1 MKHYSFTK
9 SYNKVPF
16 KKNILVVDDDKSIR
30 FILRTLLEKNK
41 YSVATTGNQ
50 VGLLRLIKEIS
61 PDLLITDVKLP
72 DGNILDSLSQIKYF
86 NPELPVI
93 VISGFS
99 TLSTAVNSIKSG
111 AFEYLSKPFDLEKV
125 LQIVRAAL
133 DLPKSI
139 NKNNHKNKD
148 IGIVK
153 SNFDLIGGSQPMQDI
168 FSSISKLIGNNLTV
182 LITGEAGTGKKLVA
196 KTIHNLTNNN
206 INFFIINLANPNFNL
221 IEKKLSEVLLKNS
234 TFYLESIDEMGL
246 ESQLKLLD
254 FLRLFYDKK
263 DNNFNNIRLIISSK
277 NNISKLIQKGLF
289 REDLYYYLNIIP
301 IFIPPLKDRKEDIK
315 ELVLN
320 FLESNNYKKLPL
332 KEYEESSFN
341 ELKNYNWPGN
351 IKELE
356 NFIKRISILYPESMI
371 TDESIK
377 NELNKSKALNRNNY
391 KEFSEVLDIEFDKFF
406 TQNNLSYYSSDL
418 YNFFIN
424 KFEKSLIK
432 RSLILVNGNQIKASE
447 LLGIN
452 RNTLRKKI
460 KELEIKIIKRVKN
473 WIFLK
478 MVISFFIKH

>member
-9 SYNKVPF
+9 SYNKDPT

-72 DGNILDSLSQIKYF
+72 DGNILDKLSEIKNL

-99 TLSTAVNSIKSG
+99 TLSTAVNSIKFG
-111 AFEYLSKPFDLEKV
+111 AFKYLSKPFDIEKV
-125 LQIVRAAL
+125 LQIVNAAL
-133 DLPKSI
+133 DLPKSV
-139 NKNNHKNKD
+139 NKNNYKIKD
-148 IGIVK
+148 ISIIK
-153 SNFDLIGGSQPMQDI
+153 SNFDLIGRSQPMQDI
-168 FSSISKLIGNNLTV
+168 FSSISKLIRNNLTV
-182 LITGEAGTGKKLVA
+182 LITGETGTGKKLVA

-206 INFFIINLANPNFNL
+206 KNFFIINITNPNFNS
-221 IEKKLSEVLLKNS
+221 IEKKLFDVSLKNS
-234 TFYLESIDEMGL
+234 TLYLESIDEMII
-246 ESQLKLLD
+246 ENQLKLLN

-263 DNNFNNIRLIISSK
+263 DKGNNNFRLIVSSK
-277 NNISKLIQKGLF
+277 SDILKLIKKGVF

-332 KEYEESSFN
+332 KEFKESSFD

-356 NFIKRISILYPESMI
+356 NFIKRISILYPETVI
-371 TDESIK
+371 RDQSIK
-377 NELNKSKALNRNNY
+377 DELNKSKALNKNNY
-391 KEFSEVLDIEFDKFF
+391 MEFSEVLDSEFDNFF
-406 TQNNLSYYSSDL
+406 TQNNLSYYSNDL
-418 YNFFIN
+418 YNFFIK
-424 KFEKSLIK
+424 KFEKSLINK
-432 RSLILVNGNQIKASE
+432 SLFLVNGNQIKASQ

-460 KELEIKIIKRVKN
+460 KELEITIIKRVRN
-473 WIFLK
+473 
-478 MVISFFIKH
+478 